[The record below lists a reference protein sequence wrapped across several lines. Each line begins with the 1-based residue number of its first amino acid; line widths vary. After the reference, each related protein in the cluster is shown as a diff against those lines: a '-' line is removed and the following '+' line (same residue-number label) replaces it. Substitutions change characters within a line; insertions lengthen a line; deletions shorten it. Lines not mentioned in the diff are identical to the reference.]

1 MRMPDVIV
9 IGAGPVGLLLTA
21 ELRRLG
27 VDVTTLERRPGPGDG
42 TRAIGIHPPTLAAL
56 EASGATAR
64 LLEDAVRVQRGEA
77 RADGRLVGAVDFR
90 RLSTR
95 FPFVATL
102 PQRLT
107 ETVLADLAG
116 PIERGVAVTA
126 VRDHGD
132 RMRVR
137 SAEGRE
143 FTGRVVVVASGWSG
157 RALAYRSTALRVH
170 EYRDRYLMTDTQLSA
185 SAPVAVIRLDA
196 AGVMESFP
204 LPGSARRF
212 VLHDAEG
219 GRDEPDARHERMRR
233 ALRERGEEEA
243 ADRMEAATSFRVRR
257 LVAPRLRRGGL
268 VVVGDAAHEV
278 SPIGGQGMNLGL
290 LDAATL
296 APILAE
302 GIRAGSLPSAA
313 LDRWERRR
321 VRSARI
327 AAGMASVNTALG
339 RPAGAVSHRIRAGAL
354 GMLLHS
360 PVGAVLTR
368 AYAMGFDADARADFP
383 QAPAARETI

>member
-1 MRMPDVIV
+1 MPEVIV
-9 IGAGPVGLLLTA
+9 VGAGPVGLLLTA

-27 VDVTTLERRPGPGDG
+27 VDVITLERRPGPGDG

-64 LLEDAVRVQRGEA
+64 LLEDAVRVERGEA
-77 RADGRLVGAVDFR
+77 RAGGRLLGAVDFR
-90 RLSTR
+90 RLSAR

-102 PQRLT
+102 PQRVT
-107 ETVLADLAG
+107 EGVLADLAG
-116 PIERGVAVTA
+116 PVERGITVTG
-126 VRDHGD
+126 VRGDGD

-137 SAEGRE
+137 TSEGRE
-143 FTGRVVVVASGWSG
+143 LTAPLVIVAGGWGS
-157 RALAYRSTALRVH
+157 RSLAYRSAALRVH
-170 EYRDRYLMTDTQLSA
+170 EYRDRYLMTDTALTA
-185 SAPVAVIRLDA
+185 SDPVAVIRLDA

-212 VLHDAEG
+212 VLHDADG
-219 GRDEPDARHERMRR
+219 GPDEPHARYERMRR
-233 ALRERGEEEA
+233 ALHERGEAEA
-243 ADRMEAATSFRVRR
+243 ADRMEAVTSFRVRR

-268 VVVGDAAHEV
+268 IVVGDAAHEV

-296 APILAE
+296 APLVAE
-302 GIRAGSLPSAA
+302 ALRTGSLASPA

-321 VRSARI
+321 VRSARL
-327 AAGMASVNTALG
+327 AAAMASVNTALG
-339 RPAGAVSHRIRAGAL
+339 RPAGAVAHRIRGTAL
-354 GMLLHS
+354 GMLLRS

-368 AYAMGFDADARADFP
+368 AYAMGFDADAR
-383 QAPAARETI
+383 

>member
-1 MRMPDVIV
+1 MPEVIV
-9 IGAGPVGLLLTA
+9 VGAGPVGLLLTA

-27 VDVTTLERRPGPGDG
+27 ADVTTLEKRPGPGGG

-56 EASGATAR
+56 EASGATER
-64 LLEDAVRVQRGEA
+64 LLEDAVRVERGEA
-77 RADGRLVGAVDFR
+77 RTDGRLVGAVDFR
-90 RLSTR
+90 RLSVR

-107 ETVLADLAG
+107 EGVLADLAG
-116 PIERGVAVTA
+116 PIERGVTVTA
-126 VRDHGD
+126 VQSEGD

-137 SAEGRE
+137 TAEGRDL
-143 FTGRVVVVASGWSG
+143 TARVVIVAGGWGG
-157 RALAYRSTALRVH
+157 RALAYRPAALRAH
-170 EYRDRYLMTDTQLSA
+170 EYRDRYLMTDTAVGVSD
-185 SAPVAVIRLDA
+185 PVAVIRLDA

-219 GRDEPDARHERMRR
+219 GPDEPDARYERMRR

-243 ADRMEAATSFRVRR
+243 ADRMEVVTAFRVRR

-296 APILAE
+296 APLVAE
-302 GIRAGSLPSAA
+302 GIRTGSLASPA

-327 AAGMASVNTALG
+327 AAAMASVNTALG
-339 RPAGAVSHRIRAGAL
+339 RPAGATTHRIRGAAL
-354 GMLLHS
+354 GMLLRG
-360 PVGAVLTR
+360 PAGAVLTR
-368 AYAMGFDADARADFP
+368 AYAMGFDADAR
-383 QAPAARETI
+383 

>member
-1 MRMPDVIV
+1 MPDVV
-9 IGAGPVGLLLTA
+9 VVGAGPVGLLLTA

-27 VDVTTLERRPGPGDG
+27 VDVTALEKRPGPGDG

-64 LLEDAVRVQRGEA
+64 LLEDAVRVERGEA
-77 RADGRLVGAVDFR
+77 RAGGRLLGTVDFR
-90 RLSTR
+90 RLSAR

-102 PQRLT
+102 PQRMT
-107 ETVLADLAG
+107 EGVLADLAG
-116 PIERGVAVTA
+116 PVERGVTVTA
-126 VRDHGD
+126 VQCEGD

-137 SAEGRE
+137 SVEGRE
-143 FTGRVVVVASGWSG
+143 FTAPVVIVASGWGG
-157 RALAYRSTALRVH
+157 RELAYRPAALRVH
-170 EYRDRYLMTDTQLSA
+170 EYRDRYLMTDTALTA
-185 SAPVAVIRLDA
+185 SDPVAVIRLDA

-219 GRDEPDARHERMRR
+219 GPDEPDARHERMRR

-243 ADRMEAATSFRVRR
+243 ADRMEVVTSFRVRR

-296 APILAE
+296 APLIAE
-302 GIRAGSLPSAA
+302 ALRIGTSSSAD
-313 LDRWERRR
+313 LERWERRR
-321 VRSARI
+321 VRSARL
-327 AAGMASVNTALG
+327 AAAMASVNTALG
-339 RPAGAVSHRIRAGAL
+339 RPAGAAAHRIRGTAL
-354 GMLLHS
+354 GMLLRS

-368 AYAMGFDADARADFP
+368 AYAMGFDADAR
-383 QAPAARETI
+383 

>member
-1 MRMPDVIV
+1 MPEVIV
-9 IGAGPVGLLLTA
+9 VGAGPVGLLLTA

-27 VDVTTLERRPGPGDG
+27 VEVATLERRPGPGDG

-56 EASGATAR
+56 ESCGATER
-64 LLEDAVRVQRGEA
+64 LLADAVRVERGEA
-77 RADGRLVGAVDFR
+77 RTGGRLVGAVDFR
-90 RLSTR
+90 RLSAR

-102 PQRLT
+102 PQRVT
-107 ETVLADLAG
+107 EGVLADLAG
-116 PIERGVAVTA
+116 PIERGVTVAAVH
-126 VRDHGD
+126 DDGD

-137 SAEGRE
+137 SADGRE
-143 FTGRVVVVASGWSG
+143 FTARVVIVAGGWGG
-157 RALAYRSTALRVH
+157 RDLAYRPGALRVH
-170 EYRDRYLMTDTQLSA
+170 EYRDRYLMTDTAMDA
-185 SAPVAVIRLDA
+185 SDPVAVIRLDA

-219 GRDEPDARHERMRR
+219 GPDEPHARRERMRR

-243 ADRMEAATSFRVRR
+243 ADRMEVVTAFRVRR

-290 LDAATL
+290 LDAVTL
-296 APILAE
+296 APLVAE
-302 GIRAGSLPSAA
+302 ALRTGSLTSPA

-327 AAGMASVNTALG
+327 AAAMATVNTALG
-339 RPAGAVSHRIRAGAL
+339 RPAGAVTHRIRGTAL
-354 GMLLHS
+354 GMLLRS

-368 AYAMGFDADARADFP
+368 AYAMGFDADAR
-383 QAPAARETI
+383 

>member
-1 MRMPDVIV
+1 MPDIV
-9 IGAGPVGLLLTA
+9 VVGAGPVGLLLTA

-27 VDVTTLERRPGPGDG
+27 VDVTTLEKRAGAGAG

-56 EASGATAR
+56 EASGATER
-64 LLEDAVRVQRGEA
+64 LLDSAVRVERGEA
-77 RADGRLVGAVDFR
+77 RSGGRLVGAVDFR
-90 RLSTR
+90 RLRAR

-102 PQRLT
+102 PQRET

-116 PIERGVAVTA
+116 PVERGFTVTA
-126 VRDHGD
+126 VHQEGE

-143 FTGRVVVVASGWSG
+143 LTARMVVVASGWGG
-157 RALAYRSTALRVH
+157 RALAYRPDALGLH
-170 EYRDRYLMTDTQLSA
+170 QYPDRYLMTDTTLDA
-185 SAPVAVIRLDA
+185 SDPVAVIRLDA

-219 GRDEPDARHERMRR
+219 GPDEPDARRERMRR
-233 ALRERGEEEA
+233 ALRERGEGEA
-243 ADRMEAATSFRVRR
+243 AERLDTVTAFRVRR

-268 VVVGDAAHEV
+268 LVVGDAAHEV

-296 APILAE
+296 APILSE
-302 GIRAGSLPSAA
+302 GIRTGTLPVAA

-339 RPAGAVSHRIRAGAL
+339 RPAGAVAHRIRGAAL
-354 GMLLHS
+354 GMLLAGPS
-360 PVGAVLTR
+360 GAMLTR
-368 AYAMGFDADARADFP
+368 AYAMGFDADAR
-383 QAPAARETI
+383 

>member
-1 MRMPDVIV
+1 MPDVV
-9 IGAGPVGLLLTA
+9 VVGAGPVGLLLTA

-27 VDVTTLERRPGPGDG
+27 VDVTALEKRPGQGDG

-64 LLEDAVRVQRGEA
+64 LLEDAVRVERGEA
-77 RADGRLVGAVDFR
+77 RTGGRLLGAVDFR
-90 RLSTR
+90 RLSAR

-102 PQRLT
+102 PQRMT
-107 ETVLADLAG
+107 EGVLADLAG
-116 PIERGVAVTA
+116 PVERGITVTT
-126 VRDHGD
+126 VHHDGD

-137 SAEGRE
+137 TADGRDLAA
-143 FTGRVVVVASGWSG
+143 RLVIVASGWGG
-157 RALAYRSTALRVH
+157 RSLAYRSAALRVH
-170 EYRDRYLMTDTQLSA
+170 EYRDRYLMTDTTLSA
-185 SAPVAVIRLDA
+185 SDPVAVIRLDA

-204 LPGSARRF
+204 LPGSGRRF

-219 GRDEPDARHERMRR
+219 GPDEPDARYERMRR
-233 ALRERGEEEA
+233 ALRERGEDEA
-243 ADRMEAATSFRVRR
+243 ADRMEVVTAFRVRR

-268 VVVGDAAHEV
+268 IVVGDAAHEV

-296 APILAE
+296 APIVAE
-302 GIRAGSLPSAA
+302 GIRTGTPASADLA
-313 LDRWERRR
+313 RWERRR

-327 AAGMASVNTALG
+327 AAAMASVNTALG
-339 RPAGAVSHRIRAGAL
+339 RPAGAVAHRIRGGTL

-368 AYAMGFDADARADFP
+368 AYAMGFDADAG
-383 QAPAARETI
+383 

>member
-1 MRMPDVIV
+1 MTDVV
-9 IGAGPVGLLLTA
+9 VVGAGPVGLLLTA

-27 VDVTTLERRPGPGDG
+27 VDVTTLEKRQEAGEG
-42 TRAIGIHPPTLAAL
+42 TRAIGIHPPVLAAL
-56 EASGATAR
+56 EASGATDR
-64 LLEDAVRVQRGEA
+64 LLEGAVRVERGEA

-102 PQRLT
+102 PQRVT
-107 ETVLADLAG
+107 EAVLADLAG
-116 PIERGVAVTA
+116 PIERGITVTA
-126 VRDHGD
+126 VHRDGD

-137 SAEGRE
+137 SVDGRE
-143 FTGRVVVVASGWSG
+143 LTARVVVVAGGWGS
-157 RALAYRSTALRVH
+157 RALAYRCAALRVH
-170 EYRDRYLMTDTQLSA
+170 EYRDRYLMTDTALSA
-185 SAPVAVIRLDA
+185 SDPVAVIRLDA

-219 GRDEPDARHERMRR
+219 GPDEPDARRERMRR
-233 ALRERGEEEA
+233 ALIERGEREA
-243 ADRMEAATSFRVRR
+243 AERLHTVTAFRVRR

-296 APILAE
+296 APLLAE
-302 GIRAGSLPSAA
+302 GMRTGSLPAAA

-327 AAGMASVNTALG
+327 AAGMASANTALG
-339 RPAGAVSHRIRAGAL
+339 RPAGAGAHRIRTAAL
-354 GMLLHS
+354 GMLLAS
-360 PVGAVLTR
+360 PAAAVLTR
-368 AYAMGFDADARADFP
+368 AYAMGFDADAR
-383 QAPAARETI
+383 